1 MSGVTS
7 RIGGDAAAAIEHL
20 VGVSGGQERML
31 LVSSVGDTSGN
42 DLLLALNAI
51 AGPKLPRRPTQPRSG
66 GVVAYLFTYQG
77 PGSSVMEYVRRVA
90 SQAFR
95 LGDTSPMR
103 YPQVARPPVPGALP
117 NFRYITPVVLAS
129 LAIFF
134 GVTFKEAL
142 STTSSA
148 EKAA

>member
-7 RIGGDAAAAIEHL
+7 RIGWDAAAAIEHL
-20 VGVSGGQERML
+20 VGVSGGQGRML
-31 LVSSVGDTSGN
+31 LVSRVGDTSGN

-51 AGPKLPRRPTQPRSG
+51 AGPTQSRSG
-66 GVVAYLFTYQG
+66 GVVAHLFTYQG
-77 PGSSVMEYVRRVA
+77 PDSSVMEYVRRVA

-95 LGDTSPMR
+95 LGSTSPMR